1 MRNFWRL
8 LVWASIVTVLT
19 ACAAAGVVATHDPA
33 KKLRAAIELFDYA
46 GRPLPAEK
54 LVVDAIAQYQAAHDV
69 AGLGDAYRVY
79 GMFFGSRS
87 VAATGY
93 QQHYSE
99 KGFLDP
105 SATWEGRYTKSIE
118 YLRKSEALLIQTDR
132 LDLLSNVY
140 YHMAEDFV
148 LMHDLGNACNAFG
161 QSLQANTEF
170 HRRHPATELDLS
182 KGYRSFD
189 DAIATAKRTTGCRG

>member
-1 MRNFWRL
+1 M
-8 LVWASIVTVLT
+8 
-19 ACAAAGVVATHDPA
+19 VATPDPA
-33 KKLRAAIELFDYA
+33 KKLRDAINLFDYA

-54 LVVDAIAQYQAAHDV
+54 LIVDAIAQYQAANDV
-69 AGLGDAYRVY
+69 PGLADGYRVY

-87 VAATGY
+87 VAAAGY

-118 YLRKSEALLIQTDR
+118 YLHKPEALLKQIDR

-140 YHMAEDFV
+140 YHMADDFV
-148 LMHDLGNACNAFG
+148 LMHDVGSACHEFD
-161 QSLQANTEF
+161 QSLEANIEF
-170 HRRHPATELDLS
+170 RRRHPATEADLP
-182 KGYRSFD
+182 KGYKSFD
-189 DAIATAKRTTGCRG
+189 DGIATAKRTTGCPGSV